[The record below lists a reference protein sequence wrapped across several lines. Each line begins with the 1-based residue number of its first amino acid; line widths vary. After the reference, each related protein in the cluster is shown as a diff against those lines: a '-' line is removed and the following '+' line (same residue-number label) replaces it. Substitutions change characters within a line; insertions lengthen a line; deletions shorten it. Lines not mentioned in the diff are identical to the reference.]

1 MTKVTEDI
9 FMCAV
14 SKYLQGQQFY
24 SSKVTDHISP
34 TYAANFCWM
43 RKINDTILNLQGKNH
58 STVS

>member
-1 MTKVTEDI
+1 
-9 FMCAV
+9 MCAV

-58 STVS
+58 TTVS